1 MRLDLLVF
9 FRLQSR
15 LAAIRSL
22 PLFVLGFV
30 LMHGKKRTDSSIARQ
45 TLAPRMDVVSLQS
58 MKRQVS
64 DQVRYI
70 QLELKKVTK
79 HAKAAQK
86 RTAQI
91 YRVAIAILCMTDGAD
106 AAASSFLQIQC
117 QHAVQENP
125 TSLGT
130 MVSEVIELYKHM
142 SQEEKDALCAAVSG
156 SPDFEANRKA
166 KQHVRE
172 FKLADW
178 IEDHNMARGIA
189 PHTKNVARKA
199 QFLGVIST
207 EKQKKYKSQKQWL
220 RRWRKME
227 HFNWQCARTRGAL
240 SR

>member
-1 MRLDLLVF
+1 MTHSIANNQEQPVTRWLLPSMTWTVRLDLLVF

-30 LMHGKKRTDSSIARQ
+30 LMHGRKRTDSSIGRQ

-156 SPDFEANRKA
+156 SPDFEANRGEA
-166 KQHVRE
+166 TCAGIQAGRLDRGPQHGPRHCSAHQKCSHKSTIFGSYLNRE
-172 FKLADW
+172 
-178 IEDHNMARGIA
+178 
-189 PHTKNVARKA
+189 TKEV
-199 QFLGVIST
+199 
-207 EKQKKYKSQKQWL
+207 
-220 RRWRKME
+220 
-227 HFNWQCARTRGAL
+227 
-240 SR
+240 